1 MKTDVPGLRSPHV
14 WAVPAVCLLGFVAVW
29 ASGSNET
36 LFRALNR
43 LGPLTSDI
51 LWASL
56 TILGD
61 TLVAIALAGLLARR
75 RPDIL
80 WSLLL
85 AAVFATL
92 WVHGI
97 KPLAAAL
104 RPLAVL
110 GPEQVHVIGHAL
122 RAGSFPSGHTAT
134 AFTLAGVFVLRSVPR
149 GLAGGLLLMAILA
162 GISRSV
168 VGAHWPL
175 DLFAGAFG
183 GWLAA
188 IAGSW
193 LAERWDW
200 GVRPGPARGIRIFFL
215 LCAAALLAVHDT
227 GYPQALWLQ
236 WLIGVAATVGL
247 GGVIWREWM
256 GR

>member
-1 MKTDVPGLRSPHV
+1 MKSRACLALRAPKV
-14 WAVPAVCLLGFVAVW
+14 WAVPLLCLLGFAVT
-29 ASGSNET
+29 AATGSNEA
-36 LFRALNR
+36 LFHRLNR
-43 LGPLTSDI
+43 LGPLTSDT

-97 KPLAAAL
+97 KPLADIL

-110 GPEQVHVIGHAL
+110 GEEQVHIIGHAL
-122 RAGSFPSGHTAT
+122 RVGAFPSGHTAT
-134 AFTLAGVFVLRSVPR
+134 AFTLAGVFVLRGTSR
-149 GLAGGLLLMAILA
+149 GLATGLLLMALLA
-162 GISRSV
+162 GISRSA

-188 IAGSW
+188 FIGCR

-200 GVRPGPARGIRIFFL
+200 GVRPGPARGIRVFFL
-215 LCAAALLAVHDT
+215 LCAVALLTVHDT
-227 GYPQALWLQ
+227 GYPQAQWLQ
-236 WLIGVAATVGL
+236 WLIGAAAILGL
-247 GGVIWREWM
+247 GREVL
-256 GR
+256 RDVRR

>member
-1 MKTDVPGLRSPHV
+1 MKRPDTREWLIPLL
-14 WAVPAVCLLGFVAVW
+14 CLLGFAAVA
-29 ASGSNET
+29 ATGSNEA
-36 LFRALNR
+36 LFRLLNR
-43 LGPLTSDI
+43 LGPLTSDT

-61 TLVAIALAGLLARR
+61 TLVAIALAGLLARH

-80 WSLLL
+80 WRLLL

-97 KPLAAAL
+97 KPLAEIL

-110 GPEQVHVIGHAL
+110 GEGQVHVIGHAL
-122 RAGSFPSGHTAT
+122 RSGSFPSGHTAT
-134 AFTLAGVFVLRSVPR
+134 AFTLAGVFLLSGTPR
-149 GLAGGLLLMAILA
+149 WQAAALLLMAVLA
-162 GISRSV
+162 GISRAA

-188 IAGSW
+188 VIGCR
-193 LAERWDW
+193 LADRWDW

-215 LCAAALLAVHDT
+215 LCAVALLSLHDT
-227 GYPQALWLQ
+227 GYPQAQWLQ
-236 WLIGVAATVGL
+236 WSIGTAAVVGL
-247 GGVIWREWM
+247 GTTLWRD
-256 GR
+256 RHH